1 MKKAILTVLLFAA
14 LLPSAEAAVI
24 RQNDKEEVTVTGM
37 VSPNASSEALI
48 SIVGPFDEKLEYND
62 AVKNPDKLYVNA
74 VYADENGK
82 YDFIYK
88 PKTKN
93 KFYALSV
100 SSGGKQETATIFLA
114 ENSLIDSLMAEIN
127 SSGNV
132 KAVFENPNYK
142 DILIT
147 NFKAFSEL
155 TKETQKECVYN
166 DINAAKGS
174 GYADFAEF
182 EGVYTKATAVQSINN
197 STEAEKVMNIAND
210 YLSIDSISLYKEY
223 SAYSESEQKRVFE
236 RMLSRNLTSIS
247 DFYAKLNESVFLEKI
262 QNEEF
267 SANLTDVINKNASVF
282 GIDTSRY
289 SSIANTVNSVLNGKY
304 YKTMDEF
311 KTAFY
316 AAVAASKTTPQGG
329 GSPSGASGPAGSA
342 VYVKPNE
349 SNNNNTQPVS
359 VFDDLDNVSWA
370 KGAILALKEKN
381 IISGKEN
388 GKFCPNDLVTREEF
402 TKMVVNAFGIST
414 DNRKNGFA
422 DVAEESWYYEYVSVA
437 AGSGIVQGISD
448 DEFGVGRQITRQDI
462 ATVLYRVAVLRGQSF
477 GGRGEQFSDDSQIAD
492 YAKECVYDLRAK
504 GVVSG
509 FEDDSFRPQN
519 FATRAEA
526 AKMLY
531 NMMEVLK

>member
-14 LLPSAEAAVI
+14 LLPLAEAAVI
-24 RQNDKEEVTVTGM
+24 RQNEKEEVTVTGI
-37 VSPNASSEALI
+37 VSSDASSEALI

-127 SSGNV
+127 PSGNV

-182 EGVYTKATAVQSINN
+182 ESVYTKATAVQSINN

-262 QNEEF
+262 QNEKF
-267 SANLTDVINKNASVF
+267 SSNLTDVINKNASVF
-282 GIDTSRY
+282 GIDTSSY
-289 SSIANTVNSVLNGKY
+289 SSIANTVNSALNGKY

-311 KTAFY
+311 KTAFN

-329 GSPSGASGPAGSA
+329 GSPSGSSGPAGSA
-342 VYVKPNE
+342 VYVKPSE
-349 SNNNNTQPVS
+349 PNNNNTQSVS

-388 GKFCPNDLVTREEF
+388 GKFYPNDLVTREEF

-448 DEFGVGRQITRQDI
+448 DEFGVGKQITRQDI

-492 YAKECVYDLRAK
+492 YAKECVYAMREK

-509 FEDDSFRPQN
+509 FEDNSFRPKN
-519 FATRAEA
+519 FATRFKDSVAV
-526 AKMLY
+526 K
-531 NMMEVLK
+531 V